1 MLCAGEQTM
10 LKNGPA
16 KASLNLLLAILFGAI
31 GLGAALDGRMQ
42 ALPLAF
48 IFGALALY
56 SIAMAWRVIRKNDHS
71 GTE

>member
-1 MLCAGEQTM
+1 MLGAGEQAV
-10 LKNGPA
+10 LKNGPV

-31 GLGAALDGRMQ
+31 GLGAALDGRRH

-56 SIAMAWRVIRKNDHS
+56 SIVATWRTIRKNDRS